1 MMPFDAMNFRPFF
14 STLSS
19 RVIDFSSSCGTSG
32 VWQCR
37 TCVQR
42 PALPGLLSIVPGGG
56 AVANAA
62 RHLAGKVLLPR
73 VAPIGLQLVQ
83 TFIAGKV
90 LGLPKSY

>member
-1 MMPFDAMNFRPFF
+1 
-14 STLSS
+14 
-19 RVIDFSSSCGTSG
+19 
-32 VWQCR
+32 
-37 TCVQR
+37 
-42 PALPGLLSIVPGGG
+42 LLSIVPGGG